1 MGEDG
6 TAGGLADYQGARF
19 LRVYAALGGG
29 VILLRFRGAS
39 EAPARRIG
47 SVGLI
52 AIRPQRI
59 RPQNQ
64 LSRARFPLH
73 AAEPMAKRGNSV
85 IGIDLGK
92 RTYKAVLL
100 NKKSETR
107 YALTSFASHEVPDEV
122 KTADEVAQNIKQLLK
137 DLGGHTKSCALAVS
151 EPDALL
157 RIIEQPTTP
166 PELLRNALRY
176 NGLSM
181 LNQDCKDFVLD
192 VAGISYNGRQAEAI
206 ATAREGEGQVA
217 TQVQA
222 PPTTQ
227 TQTRYL
233 VGGLLRSRVKEVS
246 EAMAKTRLSVELMQ
260 LAPVCSFNA
269 FEVAYPDVHQK
280 EAFLL
285 LDLGHLQSTV
295 LIGCNGELTL
305 TRAFD
310 YGGKHFTQAL
320 TADGALDANAAH
332 LMIKEGDPGM
342 ADICRNTLAR
352 LCTEVRNSMGF
363 FEGQHETSIQR
374 LYVSGG
380 LSRAEMILQT
390 LSDELGL
397 PCEVWDPLENC
408 EVALPAAKRK
418 NLQQEFVTLNVACGA
433 AFEYLRT

>member
-1 MGEDG
+1 
-6 TAGGLADYQGARF
+6 
-19 LRVYAALGGG
+19 
-29 VILLRFRGAS
+29 
-39 EAPARRIG
+39 
-47 SVGLI
+47 
-52 AIRPQRI
+52 
-59 RPQNQ
+59 
-64 LSRARFPLH
+64 
-73 AAEPMAKRGNSV
+73 MAKRGNSV

-107 YALTSFASHEVPDEV
+107 FALTSFASHEVPEEV
-122 KTADEVAQNIKQLLK
+122 TTTDEVAQHVKQLLK
-137 DLGGHTKSCALAVS
+137 DLGGYTKSCALAVS
-151 EPDALL
+151 EPDSLL

-166 PELLRNALRY
+166 PDLLRNALRY

-181 LNQDCKDFVLD
+181 LNQDCKEFVLD
-192 VAGISYNGRQAEAI
+192 VASISYNGGHAVASAA
-206 ATAREGEGQVA
+206 ATEGEGQV
-217 TQVQA
+217 QVEA
-222 PPTTQ
+222 PPTTQTQ

-233 VGGLLRSRVKEVS
+233 VGGLLRSRVKEIS

-269 FEVAYPDVHQK
+269 FEVAYPHVHQK
-280 EAFLL
+280 DAFLL

-342 ADICRNTLAR
+342 AEICRNTLSR

>member
-1 MGEDG
+1 
-6 TAGGLADYQGARF
+6 
-19 LRVYAALGGG
+19 
-29 VILLRFRGAS
+29 
-39 EAPARRIG
+39 
-47 SVGLI
+47 
-52 AIRPQRI
+52 
-59 RPQNQ
+59 
-64 LSRARFPLH
+64 
-73 AAEPMAKRGNSV
+73 MAKRGNSV

-92 RTYKAVLL
+92 RTYKAVLV

-107 YALTSFASHEVPDEV
+107 YALTSFASHEVPEEV
-122 KTADEVAQNIKQLLK
+122 TTTDDVAQHIKQLLK
-137 DLGGHTKSCALAVS
+137 DLGGFTKSCALAVS

-192 VAGISYNGRQAEAI
+192 VASISYNGGQAVTI
-206 ATAREGEGQVA
+206 AAAGEGEGQA
-217 TQVQA
+217 TTQVQA
-222 PPTTQ
+222 PPAPQTQ

-233 VGGLLRSRVKEVS
+233 VGGLLRSRVKEIF
-246 EAMAKTRLSVELMQ
+246 EAVAKTRLSVELMQ

-269 FEVAYPDVHQK
+269 FEVAYPNVHQK

-295 LIGCNGELTL
+295 LIGCNRELTL

-320 TADGALDANAAH
+320 TADGALDANAAY
-332 LMIKEGDPGM
+332 LMINEGDPGM
-342 ADICRNTLAR
+342 AEICRNTLSR

-363 FEGQHETSIQR
+363 FEGQHETSIHR

-418 NLQQEFVTLNVACGA
+418 NLQQEFVSLNVACGA

>member
-1 MGEDG
+1 
-6 TAGGLADYQGARF
+6 
-19 LRVYAALGGG
+19 
-29 VILLRFRGAS
+29 
-39 EAPARRIG
+39 
-47 SVGLI
+47 
-52 AIRPQRI
+52 
-59 RPQNQ
+59 
-64 LSRARFPLH
+64 
-73 AAEPMAKRGNSV
+73 MAKRGNSV

-92 RTYKAVLL
+92 RAYKAVLL

-107 YALTSFASHEVPDEV
+107 YALSSFASHEVPEEV
-122 KTADEVAQNIKQLLK
+122 TTADDVAQHIKQLLK
-137 DLGGHTKSCALAVS
+137 DLGGYTKSCALAVS
-151 EPDALL
+151 EPGSLL
-157 RIIEQPTTP
+157 RIIEQPNTP
-166 PELLRNALRY
+166 PALLRNALRY

-192 VAGISYNGRQAEAI
+192 VASISNGISGANG
-206 ATAREGEGQVA
+206 TAGEGERAVA
-217 TQVQA
+217 VQVQA
-222 PPTTQ
+222 PAT

-233 VGGLLRSRVKEVS
+233 VGGLLRSKVKEIS
-246 EAMAKTRLSVELMQ
+246 EAMAKTRLSLELMQ
-260 LAPVCSFNA
+260 LAQVCSFNA

-332 LMIKEGDPGM
+332 LMIQQGDPGM
-342 ADICRNTLAR
+342 ADICRNTLSR

-363 FEGQHETSIQR
+363 FEGQHETSIHR

-397 PCEVWDPLENC
+397 PCEIWDPLENC

-418 NLQQEFVTLNVACGA
+418 NLQQEFVSLNVACGA

>member
-1 MGEDG
+1 
-6 TAGGLADYQGARF
+6 
-19 LRVYAALGGG
+19 
-29 VILLRFRGAS
+29 
-39 EAPARRIG
+39 
-47 SVGLI
+47 
-52 AIRPQRI
+52 
-59 RPQNQ
+59 
-64 LSRARFPLH
+64 
-73 AAEPMAKRGNSV
+73 MAKRGNSV

-92 RTYKAVLL
+92 RAYKAVLL

-107 YALTSFASHEVPDEV
+107 YVLSSFASHEVPEEV
-122 KTADEVAQNIKQLLK
+122 TTTDEVAQHIKLLLK
-137 DLGGHTKSCALAVS
+137 DLGGFTKSCALAVS
-151 EPDALL
+151 DPDALL
-157 RIIEQPTTP
+157 RIIEQPATP
-166 PELLRNALRY
+166 PQLLRNALRY

-192 VAGISYNGRQAEAI
+192 VAS
-206 ATAREGEGQVA
+206 EGEGQVA

-222 PPTTQ
+222 PSATQTQ

-233 VGGLLRSRVKEVS
+233 VGGLLRSRVKELS

-269 FEVAYPDVHQK
+269 FEVAYPNVHQK

-342 ADICRNTLAR
+342 ADICRNTLSR
-352 LCTEVRNSMGF
+352 LCTEVRNSVGF

-418 NLQQEFVTLNVACGA
+418 NLQQEFVSLNVACGA